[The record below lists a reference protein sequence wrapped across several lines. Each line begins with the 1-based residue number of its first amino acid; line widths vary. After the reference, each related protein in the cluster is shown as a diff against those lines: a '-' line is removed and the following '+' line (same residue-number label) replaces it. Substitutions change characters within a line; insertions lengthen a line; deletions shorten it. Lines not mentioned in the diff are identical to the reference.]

1 MGAIDTAGGARRFL
15 YRRIAVW
22 LAGAGALSIISG
34 GPREKRRPGAAEKAP
49 CESFPRPFRWP
60 SKDVFALCHERAREA
75 LLPPAL
81 GAVPVTT
88 VTAHSLDYCFA
99 VIAPSCGASCLSS
112 EELRAADLAAL
123 FRYRHL
129 PG

>member
-1 MGAIDTAGGARRFL
+1 M
-15 YRRIAVW
+15 
-22 LAGAGALSIISG
+22 SIIGSY
-34 GPREKRRPGAAEKAP
+34 RSLRVC
-49 CESFPRPFRWP
+49 CERL
-60 SKDVFALCHERAREA
+60 DHEWAREA

-123 FRYRHL
+123 FLYGKWLALTRLAQLEALAKLNGRVAAE
-129 PG
+129 